1 MQATELYESQVKAS
15 FMKIDLTIIRTNNL
29 IETMDESFI
38 KEIKE
43 ISDYLN
49 ITCSNNPQ
57 EIQERI
63 SVIMVYMMRTGE
75 MLAYAKKM
83 LRKKK
88 SDEIQNA
95 ILAIAR
101 ENCLSA
107 KVQNALLDSIAEDE
121 AYLVDT
127 LDRLNAS
134 CVHQLDALRTLLSYE
149 KEAMRLNKTGY

>member
-1 MQATELYESQVKAS
+1 MEL
-15 FMKIDLTIIRTNNL
+15 
-29 IETMDESFI
+29 
-38 KEIKE
+38 EIKE

-63 SVIMVYMMRTGE
+63 STIMVYMMRTGE
-75 MLAYAKKM
+75 MLADAKKM
-83 LRKKK
+83 LRRKK
-88 SDEIQNA
+88 SDEIQNT
-95 ILAIAR
+95 IIQIAK

-107 KVQNALLDSIAEDE
+107 KIQNALLESIAEDE
-121 AYLVDT
+121 AFLVDR

-149 KEAMRLNKTGY
+149 KEALRLNKAGY

>member
-1 MQATELYESQVKAS
+1 MNINDELK
-15 FMKIDLTIIRTNNL
+15 T
-29 IETMDESFI
+29 
-38 KEIKE
+38 

-75 MLAYAKKM
+75 RLADAKKM

-88 SDEIQNA
+88 SDEIQNT
-95 ILAIAR
+95 IISIAK
-101 ENCLSA
+101 ESCLSA
-107 KVQNALLDSIAEDE
+107 KIQNALLDSIAEDE
-121 AYLVDT
+121 SFLVDR

-134 CVHQLDALRTLLSYE
+134 CTHQLDALRTLLSYE

>member
-1 MQATELYESQVKAS
+1 ME
-15 FMKIDLTIIRTNNL
+15 
-29 IETMDESFI
+29 

-49 ITCSNNPQ
+49 TTCSNNPA

-75 MLAYAKKM
+75 MLAEAKKI

-88 SDEIQNA
+88 SDEIQNM
-95 ILAIAR
+95 IIRIAK

-121 AYLVDT
+121 CYLVDR
-127 LDRLNAS
+127 LDRLNARINWIHFEA
-134 CVHQLDALRTLLSYE
+134 CLVTRRNRLDSIRQDIDKVE
-149 KEAMRLNKTGY
+149 KNL

>member
-1 MQATELYESQVKAS
+1 ME
-15 FMKIDLTIIRTNNL
+15 
-29 IETMDESFI
+29 

-49 ITCSNNPQ
+49 TTCSNNPA

-75 MLAYAKKM
+75 MLAEAKKI

-88 SDEIQNA
+88 SDEIQNM
-95 ILAIAR
+95 IIRIAK

-121 AYLVDT
+121 CYLVDR

-134 CVHQLDALRTLLSYE
+134 CTHQLDSLGSLLSYE
-149 KEAMRLNKTGY
+149 KESLRLNKTGY

>member
-1 MQATELYESQVKAS
+1 ME
-15 FMKIDLTIIRTNNL
+15 
-29 IETMDESFI
+29 

-49 ITCSNNPQ
+49 TTCSNNPA

-63 SVIMVYMMRTGE
+63 SVIMVYMMRT
-75 MLAYAKKM
+75 
-83 LRKKK
+83 
-88 SDEIQNA
+88 DEIQNM
-95 ILAIAR
+95 IIRIAK

-121 AYLVDT
+121 CYLVDR

-134 CVHQLDALRTLLSYE
+134 CTHQLDSLRSLLSYE
-149 KEAMRLNKTGY
+149 KESLRLNKTGY

>member
-1 MQATELYESQVKAS
+1 MEQ
-15 FMKIDLTIIRTNNL
+15 
-29 IETMDESFI
+29 
-38 KEIKE
+38 EIKE

-63 SVIMVYMMRTGE
+63 STIMVYMMRTGE
-75 MLAYAKKM
+75 LLADAKKM
-83 LRKKK
+83 LRRKK
-88 SDEIQNA
+88 SDEIQNT
-95 ILAIAR
+95 IIQIAK

-107 KVQNALLDSIAEDE
+107 KIQNALLESIAEDE
-121 AYLVDT
+121 TFLVDR

-149 KEAMRLNKTGY
+149 KEALRLNKAGY

>member
-1 MQATELYESQVKAS
+1 MEQ
-15 FMKIDLTIIRTNNL
+15 
-29 IETMDESFI
+29 
-38 KEIKE
+38 EIKE

-63 SVIMVYMMRTGE
+63 SIIMVYMMRTGE
-75 MLAYAKKM
+75 MLADAKKM
-83 LRKKK
+83 LRRKK
-88 SDEIQNA
+88 SDEIQNT
-95 ILAIAR
+95 IIQIAK

-107 KVQNALLDSIAEDE
+107 KIQNALLESIAEDE
-121 AYLVDT
+121 AFLVDR

-149 KEAMRLNKTGY
+149 KEALRLHKTGY

>member
-1 MQATELYESQVKAS
+1 MEQ
-15 FMKIDLTIIRTNNL
+15 
-29 IETMDESFI
+29 
-38 KEIKE
+38 EIKE

-63 SVIMVYMMRTGE
+63 STIMVYMMRTGE
-75 MLAYAKKM
+75 MLADAKKM
-83 LRKKK
+83 LRRKK
-88 SDEIQNA
+88 SDEIQNT
-95 ILAIAR
+95 IIQIAK

-107 KVQNALLDSIAEDE
+107 KIQNALLESIAEDE
-121 AYLVDT
+121 AFLVDR

-149 KEAMRLNKTGY
+149 KEALRLNKVGY

>member
-1 MQATELYESQVKAS
+1 MMEQ
-15 FMKIDLTIIRTNNL
+15 
-29 IETMDESFI
+29 
-38 KEIKE
+38 EINE

-75 MLAYAKKM
+75 MLADAKKT
-83 LRKKK
+83 LRRKK
-88 SDEIQNA
+88 SDEIQNT
-95 ILAIAR
+95 IIRIAK

-107 KVQNALLDSIAEDE
+107 KVQNVLLDSIAEDE
-121 AYLVDT
+121 AFLVDR

-134 CVHQLDALRTLLSYE
+134 CTHQLDALRTLLSFE
-149 KEAMRLNKTGY
+149 KESLRLNKTGY